1 MNSETPGNR
10 IRARRVQL
18 GITTAKLASLVGLAE
33 RAVNRI
39 EVGMIPIA
47 VIADYLPLI
56 AAELGTTAEVL
67 RDGELQ
73 SERATR
79 EELQIMRNEGI
90 IQSDEELEKLCELAT
105 ETIRKRSNANIPLN
119 RDELLILIEVIRGAD
134 GY

>member
-90 IQSDEELEKLCELAT
+90 IQSDE
-105 ETIRKRSNANIPLN
+105 
-119 RDELLILIEVIRGAD
+119 
-134 GY
+134 